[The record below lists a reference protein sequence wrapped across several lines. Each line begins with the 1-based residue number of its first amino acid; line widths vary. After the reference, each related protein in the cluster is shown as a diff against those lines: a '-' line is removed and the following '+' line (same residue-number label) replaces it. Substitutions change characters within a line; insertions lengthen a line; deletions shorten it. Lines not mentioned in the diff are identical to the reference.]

1 MDQQKIDLIQ
11 NAYVTIRNLVQKSKD
26 TSVPEA
32 LKSEFIER
40 SDSIQQLLNALLSG
54 SGVVTQDQLDA
65 LDEQLKES
73 KVKLL
78 ESEAQKTKRK
88 YTIILASVIGV
99 IAIVSVAVYLKR
111 KKP

>member
-40 SDSIQQLLNALLSG
+40 SDSIQQ
-54 SGVVTQDQLDA
+54 
-65 LDEQLKES
+65 
-73 KVKLL
+73 
-78 ESEAQKTKRK
+78 SEECLQ
-88 YTIILASVIGV
+88 
-99 IAIVSVAVYLKR
+99 
-111 KKP
+111 